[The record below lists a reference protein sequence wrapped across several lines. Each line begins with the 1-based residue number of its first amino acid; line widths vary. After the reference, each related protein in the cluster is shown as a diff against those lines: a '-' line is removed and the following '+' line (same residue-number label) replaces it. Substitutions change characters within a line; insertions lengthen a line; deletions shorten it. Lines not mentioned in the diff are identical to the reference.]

1 MKKFAITIENKG
13 AYLVCANTKKNA
25 LAKFLELG
33 YNVTSKEVYFY
44 SYK

>member
-13 AYLVCANTKKNA
+13 AYLVCANTKKSA

-33 YNVTSKEVYFY
+33 YDVTSNDVYFY
-44 SYK
+44 SFK